1 MSINEIRVIGDPVL
15 RVTATEITEITENLA
30 LLTQDMLSTMY
41 AAPGIG
47 LAAIQV
53 GVPKRVIVLDIA
65 RKDAPKNPMFF
76 VNPEIIDKS

>member
-30 LLTQDMLSTMY
+30 LLTQGMLSTMY

-47 LAAIQV
+47 LAAPQI
-53 GVPKRVIVLDIA
+53 GVQKRL
-65 RKDAPKNPMFF
+65 F
-76 VNPEIIDKS
+76 VYD

>member
-30 LLTQDMLSTMY
+30 LLTQGMLSTMY

-47 LAAIQV
+47 LAAPQI
-53 GVPKRVIVLDIA
+53 GVQKRLF
-65 RKDAPKNPMFF
+65 NSYL
-76 VNPEIIDKS
+76 ESKSGGTWKIKINL